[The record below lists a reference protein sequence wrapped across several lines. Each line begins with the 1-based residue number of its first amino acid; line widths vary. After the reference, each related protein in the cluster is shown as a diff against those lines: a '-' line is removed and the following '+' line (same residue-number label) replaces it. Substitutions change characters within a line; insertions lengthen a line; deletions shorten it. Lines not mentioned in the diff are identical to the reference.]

1 MSPNMVE
8 IEGFARLPPLL
19 RAPLSP
25 AQCRAARGLLDW
37 TQERLAEA
45 AGISRSTV
53 RDFECGRRELHRSTA
68 DLIVAAFG
76 AAGAVLLPEG
86 DGVRLAP

>member
-1 MSPNMVE
+1 MVE
-8 IEGFARLPPLL
+8 IDAFARPLGAK

-53 RDFECGRRELHRSTA
+53 RDFESGRHELHRSTA
-68 DLIVAAFG
+68 ELIVAAFG

-86 DGVRLAP
+86 DGVRFAP